1 MGFLGARVLGHGES
15 ERTDEWKNQ
24 ERERGFVVCVVNS
37 QTWGGALVRP
47 VLSDFVKSRPHNGQ
61 CTHILIPLG
70 QILSEP
76 SPLTH
81 TKSNP
86 SIPPRVAFI
95 GGTHARPLSTNLSA
109 CDILSVQISHTIPM
123 CPHDIH
129 HSLSFISPPRLSV
142 VQLSLCF
149 FIRSS
154 APLPALL
161 YLAPT
166 SLITTHL
173 LRRGAFLPYNSLR
186 SKRGRR
192 RGSAAPSAAPS

>member
-1 MGFLGARVLGHGES
+1 MGFLVRGCWGHGES

-95 GGTHARPLSTNLSA
+95 GGTHARPYQPTSAHVNPPSPNLSYHYQCA
-109 CDILSVQISHTIPM
+109 PTTYTTLSHSSRLLVFPSSN
-123 CPHDIH
+123 
-129 HSLSFISPPRLSV
+129 SLSSFHPLFRPSPCP
-142 VQLSLCF
+142 F
-149 FIRSS
+149 FI
-154 APLPALL
+154 LPHIPHYNTPA
-161 YLAPT
+161 A
-166 SLITTHL
+166 S
-173 LRRGAFLPYNSLR
+173 RRVLTL
-186 SKRGRR
+186 
-192 RGSAAPSAAPS
+192 

>member
-24 ERERGFVVCVVNS
+24 ERERGFVVCQRVVIS

-61 CTHILIPLG
+61 CTHHILIPLS

-95 GGTHARPLSTNLSA
+95 GGTHARPLSTNPSA
-109 CDILSVQISHTIPM
+109 HVTSSKSNLSHTIPM
-123 CPHDIH
+123 CPPTTYTAL
-129 HSLSFISPPRLSV
+129 SLSHSSRLLVFPSSN
-142 VQLSLCF
+142 SLLLL
-149 FIRSS
+149 SS
-154 APLPALL
+154 ALRPPPCPLLSCPHIPHYNTPA
-161 YLAPT
+161 A
-166 SLITTHL
+166 S
-173 LRRGAFLPYNSLR
+173 RRVLTL
-186 SKRGRR
+186 
-192 RGSAAPSAAPS
+192 

>member
-24 ERERGFVVCVVNS
+24 ERERGFVVCAVIS

-61 CTHILIPLG
+61 CTHIQLIPLS

-76 SPLTH
+76 SPHTH

-109 CDILSVQISHTIPM
+109 HVTSSKSNLSHTIPM
-123 CPHDIH
+123 CPPTTYTAL
-129 HSLSFISPPRLSV
+129 SLSHSSRLLVFPSSN
-142 VQLSLCF
+142 SLLLL
-149 FIRSS
+149 SS
-154 APLPALL
+154 ALRPSPCPLLSCPHIPHYNTPA
-161 YLAPT
+161 A
-166 SLITTHL
+166 S
-173 LRRGAFLPYNSLR
+173 RRVLTL
-186 SKRGRR
+186 
-192 RGSAAPSAAPS
+192 

>member
-1 MGFLGARVLGHGES
+1 MCAVI
-15 ERTDEWKNQ
+15 
-24 ERERGFVVCVVNS
+24 S

-61 CTHILIPLG
+61 CTHIQLIPLS

-76 SPLTH
+76 SPHTH

-109 CDILSVQISHTIPM
+109 HVTSSKSNLSHTIPM
-123 CPHDIH
+123 CPPQHTPL
-129 HSLSFISPPRLSV
+129 SLSHSSRLLVFPSSN
-142 VQLSLCF
+142 SLF
-149 FIRSS
+149 FFHPLS
-154 APLPALL
+154 APLPALF

-166 SLITTHL
+166 SLIITHL

-186 SKRGRR
+186 FKRGRR
-192 RGSAAPSAAPS
+192 RGSAAPLAAPS